1 MPNDRQ
7 AKIAAAK
14 SPHRKSSGTILAVV
28 IAIVVVVGV
37 IVAIVLGNRSGGGDN
52 AAPDAST
59 AGPETSV
66 TLPRGVADANAPVVA
81 TNGGVLKQGIPT
93 LQVFED
99 FQCPA
104 CKNAEDAFG
113 ATIKDMGTKG
123 QVNVV
128 YYLKTFLDDSLRND
142 SSKAAANAALCASDA
157 GKFEDF
163 HDKIY
168 AAQPKNEGDG
178 YTAAQ
183 IEQAATGAG
192 IEGAALLTWKQCV
205 ADKPY
210 LPYLKGIEDYTSRT
224 MRVTGTP
231 SFYVNSKRMDLTGLG
246 SADDFKKRVLE
257 TATK

>member
-1 MPNDRQ
+1 MSNDRQ

-14 SPHRKSSGTILAVV
+14 SPQRKPSGTILAAVV
-28 IAIVVVVGV
+28 AIVVVVGV
-37 IVAIVLGNRSGGGDN
+37 IVAIVLASRSSSGEDP
-52 AAPDAST
+52 APGAST
-59 AGPETSV
+59 AGPSTSV
-66 TLPRGVADANAPVVA
+66 KLPRGVADANAPVVA

-113 ATIKDMGTKG
+113 ATMDDMSTKG
-123 QVNVV
+123 QINVV

-142 SSKAAANAALCASDA
+142 SSKAAGNAALCASDA
-157 GKFEDF
+157 SKFEGF

-168 AAQPKNEGDG
+168 AAQPTNEGDG

-192 IEGAALLTWKQCV
+192 IEGAALATWKQCV
-205 ADKPY
+205 ADQPY
-210 LPYLKGIEDYTSRT
+210 LPYLTGIEDYTSRT
-224 MRVTGTP
+224 MKVTGTP
-231 SFYVNSKRMDLTGLG
+231 SFYVDNKRMDLAGIG
-246 SADDFKKRVLE
+246 SADDFRKRVLE
-257 TATK
+257 TATR